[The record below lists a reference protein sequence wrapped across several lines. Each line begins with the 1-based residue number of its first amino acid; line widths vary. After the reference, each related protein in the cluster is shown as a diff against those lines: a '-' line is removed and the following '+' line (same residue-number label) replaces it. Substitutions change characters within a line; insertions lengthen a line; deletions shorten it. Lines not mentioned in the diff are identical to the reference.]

1 MASIIGVQEL
11 QHTNGTSAMTI
22 DSSGRVTMPVV
33 PAWRVSITSDQSFT
47 TSGLHT
53 VQLDQTDTENCF
65 LNGGVTIS
73 SYKIVAPVSGIY
85 AVNAYARINSIGSGY
100 VQCNIS
106 VNDVDTGNSDS
117 YTIDGTPP
125 SNYITLQ
132 TSDLF
137 SVTANDTFTFSVYS
151 SADTSWSLS
160 EVGTIF
166 AGHLVG

>member
-65 LNGGVTIS
+65 LYWIVTG
-73 SYKIVAPVSGIY
+73 KQA
-85 AVNAYARINSIGSGY
+85 
-100 VQCNIS
+100 
-106 VNDVDTGNSDS
+106 
-117 YTIDGTPP
+117 
-125 SNYITLQ
+125 
-132 TSDLF
+132 
-137 SVTANDTFTFSVYS
+137 
-151 SADTSWSLS
+151 
-160 EVGTIF
+160 
-166 AGHLVG
+166 